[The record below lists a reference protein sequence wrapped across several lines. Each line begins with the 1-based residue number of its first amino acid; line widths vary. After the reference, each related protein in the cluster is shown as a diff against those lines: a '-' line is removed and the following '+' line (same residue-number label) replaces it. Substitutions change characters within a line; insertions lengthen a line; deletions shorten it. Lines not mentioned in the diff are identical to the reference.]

1 MKRLFVSVAVLFL
14 AGCTGLQFENDP
26 VPVAGTVWVA
36 EPVIAATHAELDRN
50 ALAVR
55 IRLAAATAVSDAG
68 FGRAGDE
75 ASADLVIR
83 ATLEDFWLGDEA
95 VRALGW
101 RVSSH
106 GEDRPSFKARVA
118 VLAKGQPPNEATL
131 AEVTD
136 AGGWSK
142 ESMAGRRTAALVEKI
157 ARMHVSIAEEH
168 RK

>member
-1 MKRLFVSVAVLFL
+1 MKTLFVSLAAVTL

-36 EPVIAATHAELDRN
+36 GPVVTGTHPELDREI
-50 ALAVR
+50 LAAR
-55 IRLAAATAVSDAG
+55 IRVAAANAVSNAG
-68 FGRAGDE
+68 FVSAGDE

-106 GEDRPSFKARVA
+106 GEDRPAFKASVEVR
-118 VLAKGQPPNEATL
+118 AKGQPPNKATL
-131 AEVTD
+131 SEITD
-136 AGGWSK
+136 AGGWSR
-142 ESMAGRRTAALVEKI
+142 ETMAERRTAALVEKI
-157 ARMHVSIAEEH
+157 ARMHVLIAEEY